1 MRIKALWTVVLALML
16 SSPLFQG
23 CASTS
28 TDKPLCFKDFELLKK
43 PIRIARYVD
52 EEYRVIHSTG
62 HRIAG
67 TIGVDSLIGGVVA
80 SVGVRAWERG
90 VEKEIAAA
98 NVPKINELVM
108 RKFVE
113 RSGKEIPGWPP
124 MIVEEQPVKN
134 KKDYFKQYSGTKMLF
149 LNATNRAPC
158 LYTGYG
164 FGSYFY
170 GFLVDSEGD
179 VIWGK
184 MFTYFSQGWGRQKS
198 VEEYKADNFKLF
210 KEEIEFAADTIVSD
224 FVADIKK
231 RLDAPKGS
239 VRTASDQQ
247 AVSPEKLSQEQTQ
260 PKEASKDS
268 GLISITSDPPGA
280 KVFIDGASKGQT
292 PVEVTLPV
300 GTYQLFLEHQPY
312 APYKGSATIE
322 KGQTRS
328 LNIKLSPEGKE

>member
-28 TDKPLCFKDFELLKK
+28 TDKPLCFKDFESLKK

-62 HRIAG
+62 HRIAS
-67 TIGVDSLIGGVVA
+67 TIGVDSLIGGAVA

-184 MFTYFSQGWGRQKS
+184 IFTYFSQGWGRQKS

-224 FVADIKK
+224 FIEDIKK
-231 RLDAPKGS
+231 GVNAPEGATGTEGEQK
-239 VRTASDQQ
+239 T
-247 AVSPEKLSQEQTQ
+247 VSPEKLSQEQTQ
-260 PKEASKDS
+260 QKEEPKDY
-268 GLISITSDPPGA
+268 GTISITSEPPGA
-280 KVFIDGASKGQT
+280 KIFIDGEYKGQT
-292 PVEVTLPV
+292 PAEISLST
-300 GTYQLFLEHQPY
+300 GTYQLFLQHQLFEPH
-312 APYKGSATIE
+312 KESVSIE
-322 KGQTRS
+322 KGQTKTV
-328 LNIKLSPEGKE
+328 NIKLSPEGKE